1 MPSPE
6 VSEPEPERLV
16 RVVTAP
22 RTCSLCGSNKHI
34 RSSSSCPVQAHNN
47 DLKFLIDNGI
57 WNNATVTVNIPS
69 VQTYINP
76 LTYEQMKLTEAKMG
90 DAEFASWSED
100 VKARAS
106 EARKNDAAEE
116 LEIKA
121 QEARLLAELQAK
133 ISAARVALSRKRRR
147 VDTSSDDEVPM
158 AAPVAEPGL
167 GAAAAAAARAFGIHA
182 FS

>member
-22 RTCSLCGSNKHI
+22 RICSLCGSNKHI
-34 RSSSSCPVQAHNN
+34 RSSSSCPVQAHNT
-47 DLKFLIDNGI
+47 DLKFLIDNGT
-57 WNNATVTVNIPS
+57 WNNATVTVNIPG

-90 DAEFASWSED
+90 DAEFASWSDD

-147 VDTSSDDEVPM
+147 VDTSSDDEVPV
-158 AAPVAEPGL
+158 AEPVAEPGL
-167 GAAAAAAARAFGIHA
+167 GAAAAAAARAFAHHA